1 MFIKYQNGYIH
12 MVDRDFRNLNI
23 TAEMMY
29 FVTWHNSYRET
40 QRERVPHVQQLT
52 YEKYMK
58 ILQKLSNIKLHV
70 IVHLLNWRKDT
81 FVLSNIF

>member
-1 MFIKYQNGYIH
+1 
-12 MVDRDFRNLNI
+12 
-23 TAEMMY
+23 MMY
-29 FVTWHNSYRET
+29 FVMWHNSYRET

-70 IVHLLNWRKDT
+70 IVHLLNWRIDT

>member
-1 MFIKYQNGYIH
+1 
-12 MVDRDFRNLNI
+12 
-23 TAEMMY
+23 MMY

-70 IVHLLNWRKDT
+70 IVHLLNWKKDT
-81 FVLSNIF
+81 FALSNIF